1 LSKPLEVTLPSDTE
15 IRIVREFAAP
25 RALVFRAWFEPALV
39 RRWLLGPPGWTM
51 PTCEIDGRVGG
62 AYRFVWANADG
73 RMMGMGGIYKAIE
86 APDRWTASEK
96 FDEAWYEGEA
106 LVTSELN
113 GDEVRTV
120 HTMLIRYE
128 TKAGRDMALQT
139 GMSDGIEAGYQ
150 RLDTI
155 FAEEAGFAEEM
166 AQ

>member
-1 LSKPLEVTLPSDTE
+1 MSKPLSVTLPSDTE
-15 IRIVREFAAP
+15 IHIVREFDAP
-25 RALVFRAWFEPALV
+25 AALVFRAWFDPALV

-73 RMMGMGGIYKAIE
+73 RMMAMGGVYKAIDKPVSWQATE
-86 APDRWTASEK
+86 R

-106 LVTSELN
+106 LVTSQLAEAN
-113 GDEVRTV
+113 GKTT

-139 GMSDGIEAGYQ
+139 GMSDGMEAGYQ
-150 RLDTI
+150 RLDAI
-155 FAEEAGFAEEM
+155 FAEEM